1 MIRKATLLDI
11 KEIMECVE
19 DARFYLKQSG
29 SKQWNGDD
37 GYPSKDDLLK
47 DIINEVCYVSIL
59 DDRVV
64 GVCAYE
70 GIEPEYD
77 NIYGNWITE
86 TNDYITIHRI
96 CTKEEYRGRGVA
108 KNLMLYAEKYAK
120 AINKKSI
127 RIDTHPKNLAVQ
139 HIALKL
145 GYTLCGYV
153 MYQRIKDEPKR
164 LIYEKIV

>member
-19 DARFYLKQSG
+19 DARFLLKKQG

-37 GYPSKDDLLK
+37 GYPSKDDLCK
-47 DIINEVCYVSIL
+47 DIINNVCYVAIM
-59 DDRVV
+59 DNRVV

-77 NIYGNWITE
+77 NIYGNWITDGNE
-86 TNDYITIHRI
+86 YITIHRI

-108 KNLMLYAEKYAK
+108 KALMLYAEGYAK
-120 AINKKSI
+120 SIGKKSI
-127 RIDTHPKNLAVQ
+127 RIDTHPMNLAVQ
-139 HIALKL
+139 HLATILNYK
-145 GYTLCGYV
+145 LCGYV
-153 MYQRIKDEPKR
+153 MYHRIKDEPKR

>member
-19 DARFYLKQSG
+19 DARFLLKQTG

-37 GYPSKDDLLK
+37 GYPSKDDLCK
-47 DIINEVCYVSIL
+47 DIINGVCYVNVF

-77 NIYGNWITE
+77 HIFGNWLTS

-108 KNLMLYAEKYAK
+108 KELMEYAEEYAK
-120 AINKKSI
+120 ELGKKSI
-127 RIDTHPKNLAVQ
+127 RIDTHPMNLPIQ
-139 HIALKL
+139 HIAKKL
-145 GYTLCGYV
+145 NYTLCGYV
-153 MYQRIKDEPKR
+153 IYQRIKDEPQR
-164 LIYEKIV
+164 LIYEKII

>member
-19 DARFYLKQSG
+19 DARFFLKQSG

-47 DIINEVCYVSIL
+47 DIINEICYVYIM

-64 GVCAYE
+64 GVCAYD

-77 NIYGNWITE
+77 DIFGNLITD

-96 CTKEEYRGRGVA
+96 CTKEEYRGKGVA
-108 KNLMLYAEKYAK
+108 KNLMIYAENYAK
-120 AINKKSI
+120 SINKKSEFDTEGSNRYFTVSMVILTPKYRQLI
-127 RIDTHPKNLAVQ
+127 RI
-139 HIALKL
+139 HITKL
-145 GYTLCGYV
+145 F
-153 MYQRIKDEPKR
+153 
-164 LIYEKIV
+164 

>member
-19 DARFYLKQSG
+19 DAKFLLKLSG
-29 SKQWNGDD
+29 SKQWQGED
-37 GYPSKDDLLK
+37 GYPSKDDLCK
-47 DIINEVCYVSIL
+47 DIINNVCYVQTM

-64 GVCAYE
+64 GVCTYE
-70 GIEPEYD
+70 GVEPEYD
-77 NIYGNWITE
+77 NIYGNWITD
-86 TNDYITIHRI
+86 TNNYITIHRI

-108 KNLMLYAEKYAK
+108 KNLMRYAEEYAK
-120 AINKKSI
+120 SINKKSI

-139 HIALKL
+139 HIAEEL

-153 MYQRIKDEPKR
+153 IYSRIKDEPKR

>member
-1 MIRKATLLDI
+1 M
-11 KEIMECVE
+11 
-19 DARFYLKQSG
+19 
-29 SKQWNGDD
+29 
-37 GYPSKDDLLK
+37 
-47 DIINEVCYVSIL
+47 

-64 GVCAYE
+64 GVCAYD

-77 NIYGNWITE
+77 DIFGNWITD

-108 KNLMLYAEKYAK
+108 KNLMIYAEGYAK
-120 AINKKSI
+120 SINKKSI

-153 MYQRIKDEPKR
+153 MYHRIKDEPKR